1 MYALFYRLHATE
13 VPERTKRLEDL
24 CNKIEKQT
32 EKNEKLICVLNEYDV
47 PKVDVYIELKLSL
60 FRLEKREEI
69 MLRQKSIDTLK
80 KKNAKSM
87 AKKQLK
93 ETRPAS
99 KLSRRPT
106 KYTTVPGKVFHGKTF
121 NIVYSTD
128 LIK

>member
-1 MYALFYRLHATE
+1 M
-13 VPERTKRLEDL
+13 
-24 CNKIEKQT
+24 
-32 EKNEKLICVLNEYDV
+32 NEYDV

-93 ETRPAS
+93 ETIEAVQAEK
-99 KLSRRPT
+99 KLQQAEE
-106 KYTTVPGKVFHGKTF
+106 G
-121 NIVYSTD
+121 
-128 LIK
+128 